1 MQPETPIST
10 DVVFVGGGHTHAIAL
25 RKLGMIRLPG
35 VRLTLITNLVDTPYS
50 GMLPCHVSG
59 RYGFDESHI
68 DLRPLTRFA
77 NCRLV
82 MDRAIGLDMDKQ
94 EVICANHPPIA
105 FDVLSI
111 DVGSTPATVKVPGA
125 EQYAIPAKPVP
136 ELLQRW
142 HQLLEQVRA
151 NPARSWTIAIV
162 GGGVGGVELTLNM
175 QERLHRLLQDL
186 GQPTERVTF
195 HMFHRGAELAQ
206 GRNHWTRKRL
216 QQIFQERGIR
226 LHLNEAVTRLDKAKP
241 EGPLQVQGESGLVV
255 ECDRVFW
262 VTSAS
267 APKWLQGSAL
277 SLDEKG
283 FIQVGDTL
291 QTLSH
296 PNVFAT
302 GDVATMVNHPRPK
315 AGVFAVRQGQP
326 LYDNLLRL
334 LHGKALK
341 PFHPQQQFLTLID
354 VGNGRTIASRG
365 PFAWESSLFRRWK
378 NHIDQKFMDLFRAFP
393 SMEENQGTRAQASK
407 LTLLNFELTIR
418 HTQPKS
424 KIQNP
429 KSPPPPLSSSPHLLI
444 SSSSP
449 PPLSSSAFPPQP
461 HCTGCGSKVGHD
473 ALSLAMEKIRQEFP
487 DFGQGTEDLL
497 IGLEAPDDAA
507 VMQVPAGQV
516 MVHTVDFF
524 PAMVDDPFVFA
535 QICLKHCLSDLYAMA
550 ASPYSVLAMVQIPYA
565 TPAKQADT
573 LYPLLAGTYKGL
585 LPTGA
590 PLVGGHTTVS
600 HQLGLGFA
608 CNGVAYPDRLLRKAG
623 MRVGDVLILTQP
635 IGTGTLFAADMRRL
649 AKGRWIES
657 AISHM
662 VLSNQQA
669 GEIFVAHGATA
680 CTDVTGFGL
689 LGHLLEMVQA
699 SGVSVALEL
708 THLPILP
715 GARETVAQ
723 GIVSSLQPQNLLAAK
738 AIRNSQDYQHHA
750 DYPLL
755 FDPQT
760 AGGLLAAVPQAQA
773 ENCIQQLHQQGYPAA
788 TAIGRV
794 ISGEDSAQPIK
805 IEKW

>member
-25 RKLGMIRLPG
+25 RKLGMVRLPG

-378 NHIDQKFMDLFRAFP
+378 NHIDQKFMDSSGHFPPWKRTTMPIPQFR
-393 SMEENQGTRAQASK
+393 TD
-407 LTLLNFELTIR
+407 
-418 HTQPKS
+418 H
-424 KIQNP
+424 
-429 KSPPPPLSSSPHLLI
+429 SPPTKIPPNHPLHLPSSPLPPT
-444 SSSSP
+444 SP
-449 PPLSSSAFPPQP
+449 HPPSLHRLWCQSRQRCPGPGPPENSAGIP
-461 HCTGCGSKVGHD
+461 
-473 ALSLAMEKIRQEFP
+473 R
-487 DFGQGTEDLL
+487 FGTDSPDLL
-497 IGLEAPDDAA
+497 IGLDAPDDAA
-507 VMQVPAGQV
+507 VMQIPPGRV

-524 PAMVDDPFVFA
+524 TAMVDDPFVFA
-535 QICLKHCLSDLYAMA
+535 QICLKHCLSDLYAMGA
-550 ASPYSVLAMVQIPYA
+550 TPHSVLAMVQMPYA

-623 MRVGDVLILTQP
+623 MQLGDVLILTQP

-708 THLPILP
+708 TQLPILP